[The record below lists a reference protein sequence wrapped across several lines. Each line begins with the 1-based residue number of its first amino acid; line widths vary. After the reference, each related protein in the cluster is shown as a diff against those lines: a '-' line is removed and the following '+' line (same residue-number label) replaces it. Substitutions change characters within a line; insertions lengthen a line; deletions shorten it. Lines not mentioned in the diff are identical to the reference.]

1 MKTKLRPPK
10 ARRVCLMEGTTS
22 TFLPGEVARAGDI
35 PGVFV
40 PDDPET
46 LERVARAIYGSY
58 RAHHPF
64 GKIAPDWE
72 KTTPGKRAMATWHA
86 RAALRAV
93 SPLLKGEK

>member
-1 MKTKLRPPK
+1 MKPK
-10 ARRVCLMEGTTS
+10 PKPA
-22 TFLPGEVARAGDI
+22 
-35 PGVFV
+35 
-40 PDDPET
+40 PEKET
-46 LERVARAIYGSY
+46 PALVERVARAIYGSY

-86 RAALRAV
+86 RAAIRAV